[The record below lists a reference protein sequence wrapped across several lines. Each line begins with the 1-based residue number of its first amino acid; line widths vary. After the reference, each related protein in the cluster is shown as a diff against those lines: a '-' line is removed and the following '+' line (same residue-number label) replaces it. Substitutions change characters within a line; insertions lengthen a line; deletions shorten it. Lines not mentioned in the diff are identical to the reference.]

1 MSAMTL
7 AVHCSKCIAQ
17 NVLLKKEIIMSKQT
31 ALVTGASGGI
41 GEDLAR
47 ELAARQYNLVL
58 VARSADK
65 LEALGQELRQ
75 KYGIESTA
83 IAMDLSTPDAA
94 EQLTRELESRNLTI
108 DVLVNN
114 AGFGDYGE
122 FWTLETGKTAQMLH
136 LNITTLTMLSRALLP
151 GMVARKRGKIM
162 NVASTAAFMPGPL
175 MSVYY
180 ASKNYVLALSEG
192 LSEELAGSGVTV
204 TALCPGPVETGFQTQ
219 AAMQDSKLL
228 KNPSGLLSSA
238 EVAKQGIVALE
249 RGQRVIIPGTM
260 NQILA
265 MLPRWMPRAFVPGM
279 VKNAQARNH

>member
-1 MSAMTL
+1 MS
-7 AVHCSKCIAQ
+7 
-17 NVLLKKEIIMSKQT
+17 QT

-75 KYGIESTA
+75 KYGIESTI

-94 EQLTRELESRNLTI
+94 ERLNKELETRQLSI
-108 DVLVNN
+108 DVLINN
-114 AGFGDYGE
+114 AGFADYGE
-122 FWTLETGKTAQMLH
+122 FWNLDGNKTAQMLH
-136 LNITTLTMLSRALLP
+136 LNITTLTMLSRTLLP
-151 GMVARKRGKIM
+151 GMVARKKGRIM

-192 LSEELAGSGVTV
+192 LSEELAGTGVTV
-204 TALCPGPVETGFQTQ
+204 TALCPGPVETGFQAR
-219 AAMQDSKLL
+219 AAMENSKLL
-228 KNPSGLLSSA
+228 KNPMNPMMASH
-238 EVAKQGIVALE
+238 EVAKQGIAALE

-260 NQILA
+260 NQLLA
-265 MLPRWMPRAFVPGM
+265 MVPRWLPRAIVPRM

>member
-1 MSAMTL
+1 MS
-7 AVHCSKCIAQ
+7 
-17 NVLLKKEIIMSKQT
+17 QT

-47 ELAARQYNLVL
+47 ELAARKYNLVL
-58 VARSADK
+58 VARSTDK
-65 LEALGQELRQ
+65 LEALGHELRQ
-75 KYGIESTA
+75 RHGIEST
-83 IAMDLSTPDAA
+83 IISMDLSSPDAA
-94 EQLTRELESRNLTI
+94 EQLSHELETRKLSI

-114 AGFGDYGE
+114 AGFADYGE
-122 FWTLETGKTAQMLH
+122 FWTLDTNKTAQMLH

-192 LSEELAGSGVTV
+192 LSEELAGTGVTI
-204 TALCPGPVETGFQTQ
+204 TALCPSPVETGFQAR
-219 AAMQDSKLL
+219 AAMQNSKLL
-228 KNPSGLLSSA
+228 KNPMNPMMDSKD
-238 EVAKQGIVALE
+238 VAKQGIAALE
-249 RGQRVIIPGTM
+249 RGQRVIIPGFM

-265 MLPRWMPRAFVPGM
+265 LVPRLLPRAFVPGI

>member
-1 MSAMTL
+1 
-7 AVHCSKCIAQ
+7 
-17 NVLLKKEIIMSKQT
+17 VLDKEPIMSNQT

-47 ELAARQYNLVL
+47 ELAARHYNLVL

-75 KYGIESTA
+75 RYGIESTS
-83 IAMDLSTPDAA
+83 IAMDLSTPDAT
-94 EQLTRELESRNLTI
+94 EHLTRELETRDLSI
-108 DVLVNN
+108 DVLINN
-114 AGFGDYGE
+114 AGSGDYGE
-122 FWTLETGKTAQMLH
+122 FWTLEASKTAQMLH
-136 LNITTLTMLSRALLP
+136 LNITTLTMLSRAVLP

-180 ASKNYVLALSEG
+180 ASKNFVLALSEG
-192 LSEELAGSGVTV
+192 LSEELAGTGVTV
-204 TALCPGPVETGFQTQ
+204 TALCPGPVITGFQTQ

-228 KNPSGLLSSA
+228 KNPSGLLTSG
-238 EVAKQGIVALE
+238 EVAKQGIAALE
-249 RGQRVIIPGTM
+249 RGQRVVIPGTM
-260 NQILA
+260 NQLLA
-265 MLPRWMPRAFVPGM
+265 LVPRFVPRAFVPSI

>member
-1 MSAMTL
+1 
-7 AVHCSKCIAQ
+7 
-17 NVLLKKEIIMSKQT
+17 MSKQI

-47 ELAARQYNLVL
+47 ELAARNYNLVL

-65 LEALGQELRQ
+65 LEALVHELHQ

-83 IAMDLSTPDAA
+83 ISMDLSTPNAA
-94 EQLTRELESRNLTI
+94 ERLTKELETRDMTI
-108 DVLVNN
+108 DVLINN
-114 AGFGDYGE
+114 AGFADYGE
-122 FWTLETGKTAQMLH
+122 FWNLDTNKTAQMLH

-151 GMVARKRGKIM
+151 GMVTRKRGKIL

-192 LSEELAGSGVTV
+192 LSEELSGTGVTV
-204 TALCPGPVETGFQTQ
+204 TALCPGPVKTGFQAR

-228 KNPSGLLSSA
+228 KNPMNPMMDSKD
-238 EVAKQGIVALE
+238 VAKQGVAALE
-249 RGQRVIIPGTM
+249 RGQRVIIPGIT
-260 NQILA
+260 NQFLA
-265 MLPRWMPRAFVPGM
+265 MIPRWMPRALVPGM

>member
-1 MSAMTL
+1 MS
-7 AVHCSKCIAQ
+7 
-17 NVLLKKEIIMSKQT
+17 QT

-94 EQLTRELESRNLTI
+94 EDLTRELETRSLSI
-108 DVLVNN
+108 DVLINN
-114 AGFGDYGE
+114 AGFADYGE
-122 FWTLETGKTAQMLH
+122 FWNLDSNKTAQMLH

-151 GMVARKRGKIM
+151 GMVARKKGRIM

-192 LSEELAGSGVTV
+192 LSEELAGTGVTV
-204 TALCPGPVETGFQTQ
+204 TALCPGPVETGFQAR
-219 AAMQDSKLL
+219 AAMENSKLL
-228 KNPSGLLSSA
+228 KNPMNPMMTSK
-238 EVAKQGIVALE
+238 EVAKQGIAALE

-265 MLPRWMPRAFVPGM
+265 LVPRLLPRAFVPGM

>member
-1 MSAMTL
+1 
-7 AVHCSKCIAQ
+7 
-17 NVLLKKEIIMSKQT
+17 MSKQT

-58 VARSADK
+58 VARSTDK
-65 LEALGQELRQ
+65 LEALGHELRQ
-75 KYGIESTA
+75 KYGIESTI

-94 EQLTRELESRNLTI
+94 ERLTRELETRQLTI
-108 DVLVNN
+108 DVLINN
-114 AGFGDYGE
+114 AGSGDYGE
-122 FWTLETGKTAQMLH
+122 FWTLEANKTAQMLH
-136 LNITTLTMLSRALLP
+136 LNITTLTMLSRAMLP
-151 GMVARKRGKIM
+151 GMVARKKGRIM

-192 LSEELAGSGVTV
+192 LSEELAGTGVTV
-204 TALCPGPVETGFQTQ
+204 TALCPGPVETGFQAR
-219 AAMQDSKLL
+219 AAMENSKLL
-228 KNPSGLLSSA
+228 KNPMNPMMTSQ
-238 EVAKQGIVALE
+238 EVAKQGIAALE
-249 RGQRVIIPGTM
+249 RGQRVIIPGFM

-265 MLPRWMPRAFVPGM
+265 LMPRLVPRAFVPGI

>member
-1 MSAMTL
+1 
-7 AVHCSKCIAQ
+7 
-17 NVLLKKEIIMSKQT
+17 MSKQT

-47 ELAARQYNLVL
+47 ELAARNYNLIL
-58 VARSADK
+58 IARSADK
-65 LEALGQELRQ
+65 LEALGQELHQ

-94 EQLTRELESRNLTI
+94 DRLTRELETRHLSI

-122 FWTLETGKTAQMLH
+122 FWTLDANKTAQMLH

-151 GMVARKRGKIM
+151 GMVARKRGKIL

-192 LSEELAGSGVTV
+192 LSEELAGTGVTV

-228 KNPSGLLSSA
+228 KNPSGMMTSSD
-238 EVAKQGIVALE
+238 VAKLGIAALE
-249 RGQRVIIPGTM
+249 RGQRVIIPGMM

>member
-1 MSAMTL
+1 
-7 AVHCSKCIAQ
+7 
-17 NVLLKKEIIMSKQT
+17 LLKKEIIMSKQT

-47 ELAARQYNLVL
+47 ELAACQYNLVL

-75 KYGIESTA
+75 KYGIESTS

-94 EQLTRELESRNLTI
+94 DRLTHELERRKLSI
-108 DVLVNN
+108 DVLINN
-114 AGFGDYGE
+114 AGFADYGE
-122 FWTLETGKTAQMLH
+122 FWILDANKTAQMLH
-136 LNITTLTMLSRALLP
+136 LNITTLTMLSRLLLP
-151 GMVARKRGKIM
+151 GMVARKKGRIM

-192 LSEELAGSGVTV
+192 LSEELAGTGVTV
-204 TALCPGPVETGFQTQ
+204 TALCPGPVETGFQAR

-249 RGQRVIIPGTM
+249 RGQRVIIPGLM

-265 MLPRWMPRAFVPGM
+265 MVPRWVPRAFVPGI

>member
-1 MSAMTL
+1 
-7 AVHCSKCIAQ
+7 
-17 NVLLKKEIIMSKQT
+17 MSKQT

-58 VARSADK
+58 VARSSDK
-65 LEALGQELRQ
+65 LEALGHELRQ
-75 KYGIESTA
+75 KYGIQSTS
-83 IAMDLSTPDAA
+83 IAVDLSTPDAA
-94 EQLTRELESRNLTI
+94 ERLTRELETRQLTI
-108 DVLVNN
+108 DVLINN
-114 AGFGDYGE
+114 AGFADYGE
-122 FWTLETGKTAQMLH
+122 FWTLEANKTAQMLH

-192 LSEELAGSGVTV
+192 LSEELAGTGVTV
-204 TALCPGPVETGFQTQ
+204 TALCPGPTTSGFQAR
-219 AAMQDSKLL
+219 AAMQDSKLVS
-228 KNPSGLLSSA
+228 NTGSMMTSG
-238 EVAKQGIVALE
+238 EVAKQGIAALE
-249 RGQRVIIPGTM
+249 RGQRVVIPGTM

-265 MLPRWMPRAFVPGM
+265 LMPRWMPRGMVPGM

>member
-1 MSAMTL
+1 
-7 AVHCSKCIAQ
+7 
-17 NVLLKKEIIMSKQT
+17 MSKQT

-58 VARSADK
+58 VARSSDK

-94 EQLTRELESRNLTI
+94 ERLTRELESRQLSI
-108 DVLVNN
+108 DVLINN
-114 AGFGDYGE
+114 AGFADYGE
-122 FWTLETGKTAQMLH
+122 FWILDANKTAQMLH
-136 LNITTLTMLSRALLP
+136 LNITTLTMLSRLLLP
-151 GMVARKRGKIM
+151 GMVARKKGRIM

-180 ASKNYVLALSEG
+180 ASKNYVLAFSEG
-192 LSEELAGSGVTV
+192 LGEELSGTGVTV
-204 TALCPGPVETGFQTQ
+204 TALCPGPVETGFQAR
-219 AAMQDSKLL
+219 AAMENSKLL
-228 KNPSGLLSSA
+228 KNPMNPMMTSQ
-238 EVAKQGIVALE
+238 EVAKQGIAALE

-265 MLPRWMPRAFVPGM
+265 LVPRWMPRAFVPGM

>member
-1 MSAMTL
+1 
-7 AVHCSKCIAQ
+7 
-17 NVLLKKEIIMSKQT
+17 MSKQT

-75 KYGIESTA
+75 KYGIESTS
-83 IAMDLSTPDAA
+83 IAMDLSTPDAT
-94 EQLTRELESRNLTI
+94 ERLTRELETHNLTI
-108 DVLVNN
+108 DVLINN
-114 AGFGDYGE
+114 AGSGDYGE
-122 FWTLETGKTAQMLH
+122 FWTLAADKTARMLH

-162 NVASTAAFMPGPL
+162 NVASTAGFMPGPL

-180 ASKNYVLALSEG
+180 ASKNFVLALSEG
-192 LSEELAGSGVTV
+192 LSEELAGTGVTV
-204 TALCPGPVETGFQTQ
+204 TALCPGPVETGFQAQ

-228 KNPSGLLSSA
+228 KNPSGMLSSS
-238 EVAKQGIVALE
+238 EVAKQGIAALE
-249 RGQRVIIPGTM
+249 RGQRVMIPGFI
-260 NQILA
+260 NQVLA
-265 MLPRWMPRAFVPGM
+265 LVPRLVPRAFVPGI
-279 VKNAQARNH
+279 VKNVQARNH

>member
-7 AVHCSKCIAQ
+7 VIHCSECIAQ
-17 NVLLKKEIIMSKQT
+17 KEIIMSKQT

-65 LEALGQELRQ
+65 LEALGHELRQ
-75 KYGIESTA
+75 KYGIESTS
-83 IAMDLSTPDAA
+83 ISMDLSTPDAA
-94 EQLTRELESRNLTI
+94 EHLTRELETRNLII
-108 DVLVNN
+108 DVLINN
-114 AGFGDYGE
+114 AGSGDYGE
-122 FWTLETGKTAQMLH
+122 FWTLEASKTAQMLH

-180 ASKNYVLALSEG
+180 ASKNFVLALSEG
-192 LSEELAGSGVTV
+192 LSEELAGTGVTV
-204 TALCPGPVETGFQTQ
+204 TALCPGPVVTGFQTQ

-228 KNPSGLLSSA
+228 KNPSGLLSSS
-238 EVAKQGIVALE
+238 EVAKQGIAALE
-249 RGQRVIIPGTM
+249 RGQRVIIPGFM

-265 MLPRWMPRAFVPGM
+265 LVPRLVPRAFVPGI

>member
-1 MSAMTL
+1 
-7 AVHCSKCIAQ
+7 
-17 NVLLKKEIIMSKQT
+17 MSKQT

-47 ELAARQYNLVL
+47 ELAARNYNLVL

-75 KYGIESTA
+75 KYGIEST
-83 IAMDLSTPDAA
+83 IISMDLSTPDATDR
-94 EQLTRELESRNLTI
+94 LTRELETRNLSI

-122 FWTLETGKTAQMLH
+122 FWTLDANKTAQMLH

-151 GMVARKRGKIM
+151 GMVGRKHGKIL

-192 LSEELAGSGVTV
+192 LSEELSGTGVTV

-228 KNPSGLLSSA
+228 KNPSGMMTSS
-238 EVAKQGIVALE
+238 EVAKQGIAALE
-249 RGQRVIIPGTM
+249 RGQRVVIPGFM

-265 MLPRWMPRAFVPGM
+265 LMPRLMPRAMVPGM
-279 VKNAQARNH
+279 VKNAQAGNH